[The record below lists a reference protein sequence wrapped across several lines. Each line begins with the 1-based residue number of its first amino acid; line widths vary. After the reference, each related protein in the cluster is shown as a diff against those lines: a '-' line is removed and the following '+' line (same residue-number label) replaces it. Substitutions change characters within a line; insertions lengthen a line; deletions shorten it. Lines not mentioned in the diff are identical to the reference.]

1 MVGTQGALVVFIVG
15 KTHGVDRRVMVIEV
29 VDDRLGVESELAF
42 NMEIESYLNFNHV
55 AELGTCKMIGRL
67 IPCQSAMSVG
77 IVKVASV

>member
-42 NMEIESYLNFNHV
+42 NMEI
-55 AELGTCKMIGRL
+55 G
-67 IPCQSAMSVG
+67 
-77 IVKVASV
+77 